1 MHLAV
6 KTQLIETFS
15 KGEAS
20 IEKGAGKVERLEER
34 EEQRARGEQQA
45 RDEQQAREAERAEE
59 TRLIRLAKDGNQ
71 AAMVEL
77 LQKVERSIYNTALY
91 YMKNEHDARDIA
103 QEAMIRIYTKLDT
116 FKEQAQF
123 KTWTQRITINLCKD
137 KFRSMKEALSIEGTE
152 LEIEASSDLE
162 HEITNKLVAEDLI
175 ELINALPETMRDVM
189 IMRYVQEFSIMRS
202 PRRLM
207 YR

>member
-1 MHLAV
+1 M
-6 KTQLIETFS
+6 
-15 KGEAS
+15 
-20 IEKGAGKVERLEER
+20 ERLEER
-34 EEQRARGEQQA
+34 EEQRALA
-45 RDEQQAREAERAEE
+45 EQQAREAERAEE
-59 TRLIRLAKDGNQ
+59 TRLIRLAKDGDQ

-77 LQKVERSIYNTALY
+77 LQKVERPLYNTALY

-123 KTWTQRITINLCKD
+123 KTWAQRITINLCKD
-137 KFRSMKEALSIEGTE
+137 KFCSTKEATSIDAHEMD
-152 LEIEASSDLE
+152 IESSDDLE

-189 IMRYVQEFSIMRS
+189 IMRYVQEFSYNEISDALEIPLNTVKSHLFRG
-202 PRRLM
+202 RERIYEEY
-207 YR
+207 YRGGGAE

>member
-1 MHLAV
+1 M
-6 KTQLIETFS
+6 
-15 KGEAS
+15 
-20 IEKGAGKVERLEER
+20 ERLEER
-34 EEQRARGEQQA
+34 EEQRALEEQQA
-45 RDEQQAREAERAEE
+45 RLAERAEE
-59 TRLIRLAKDGNQ
+59 TRLIRLAKDGDQ

-77 LQKVERSIYNTALY
+77 LQKVERPLYNTALY

-123 KTWTQRITINLCKD
+123 KTWAQRIAINLCKD
-137 KFRSMKEALSIEGTE
+137 KFLSTKEAMSIDANEMD
-152 LEIEASSDLE
+152 IESSADLE

-189 IMRYVQEFSIMRS
+189 IMRYVQEFSYNEISDTLAIPLNTVKSHLFRG
-202 PRRLM
+202 RERIYEEY
-207 YR
+207 YRGGGAE